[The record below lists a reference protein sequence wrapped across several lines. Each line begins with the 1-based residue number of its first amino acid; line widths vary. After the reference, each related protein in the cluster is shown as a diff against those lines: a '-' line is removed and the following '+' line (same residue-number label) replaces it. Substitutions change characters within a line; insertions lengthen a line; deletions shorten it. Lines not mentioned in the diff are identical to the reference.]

1 VLLDELAESR
11 TGGAMTVVGGLTPEQ
26 IELLFAHMPV
36 GFSFAD
42 EEDIVR
48 FWAGEGFSV
57 CDPQFVGRSLYDC
70 HPKHTHAALESLL
83 ADFKSGRKDRVER
96 IEHRENGLE
105 RLTYTALRDA
115 HGTYRGVRET
125 IVPLSGVVD
134 DDDEV

>member
-1 VLLDELAESR
+1 
-11 TGGAMTVVGGLTPEQ
+11 MTVVGGLTQ
-26 IELLFAHMPV
+26 AQMELLFAHMPF

-57 CDPQFVGRSLYDC
+57 CDPQFIGRSLYDC

-96 IEHRENGLE
+96 IEHGENGSE

-115 HGTYRGVRET
+115 RGTYRGVLET
-125 IVPLSGVVD
+125 IVPPGKSVD
-134 DDDEV
+134 DNDKV